1 MAQKIDLNLTY
12 HAGQDIVFT
21 HPARRKVLA
30 KGRRWGFTQ
39 GASQFVIESM
49 LEGVGPVLWGDT
61 ISANITNYMERYFLP
76 VLNTLPSHLW
86 QWKKQEKKLFIGNSV
101 CDFRSAD
108 QPENWEG
115 FGYKLVILNEAGI
128 ILKNQY
134 LWHNAVRPMLMD
146 YPDSVAIIG
155 GTPKGKNLFHE
166 LHQKDGKGDWKS
178 FTYSTYTNPFLKK
191 SEIQE
196 MEKELP
202 ESVVRQE
209 IYAEFMGEGENVLIP
224 YDLIMECVS
233 REPLNDAWFGSE
245 IWGLDVAR
253 HGDDFSVLAKRH
265 YKNIHEIKPYSIPDT
280 MQLASSVNAEYRAA
294 MIKPA
299 HIFVETTGMGWGVY
313 DRLRE
318 LGVPVMSADVG
329 TKSIDPL
336 LLNKRVEMYSR
347 MHKAMKEGLKLP
359 DLKPLIKQLAN
370 VYIQY
375 SERAVMKLMAKEKI
389 KQEIGESPDHA
400 DAVALTFFEELP
412 VATETYQGYEG
423 NKLLHDYDPFERLG
437 V

>member
-1 MAQKIDLNLTY
+1 MIPKLRLKY
-12 HAGQDIVFT
+12 HSGQNNIFYQSTARKRIVS
-21 HPARRKVLA
+21 
-30 KGRRWGFTQ
+30 KGRRWGFTKGCAQ
-39 GASQFVIESM
+39 YVIESM
-49 LEGVGPVLWGDT
+49 LDGVGPVMWGDT
-61 ISANITNYMERYFLP
+61 ISANIISYVERYFLP
-76 VLNTLPSHLW
+76 ILTQLPPNIW
-86 QWKKQEKKLFIGNSV
+86 TWKKQEKKLLIGSKV
-101 CDFRSAD
+101 CAFRSAG

-202 ESVVRQE
+202 DSVVRQE

-233 REPLNDAWFGSE
+233 REPLSDARFGSE

-253 HGDDFSVLAKRH
+253 HGDDSSVLAKRH

-294 MIKPA
+294 TIKP
-299 HIFVETTGMGWGVY
+299 
-313 DRLRE
+313 
-318 LGVPVMSADVG
+318 
-329 TKSIDPL
+329 
-336 LLNKRVEMYSR
+336 
-347 MHKAMKEGLKLP
+347 
-359 DLKPLIKQLAN
+359 
-370 VYIQY
+370 
-375 SERAVMKLMAKEKI
+375 
-389 KQEIGESPDHA
+389 
-400 DAVALTFFEELP
+400 
-412 VATETYQGYEG
+412 
-423 NKLLHDYDPFERLG
+423 
-437 V
+437 